1 MTPFSLDNLNQAT
14 AAAAAQKMAAVTGRS
29 FDGSGEAGG
38 PAGMEQRSLED
49 EERTL
54 QVGCESLGRKPL
66 RVRGEELKNDPVS
79 FRMSYQAAQL
89 GQRGTATA
97 GIELAHPF
105 GVHAMMRICS

>member
-29 FDGSGEAGG
+29 FDGSGEAAG

-54 QVGCESLGRKPL
+54 QVWYESLGRNPL
-66 RVRGEELKNDPVS
+66 RSSK
-79 FRMSYQAAQL
+79 
-89 GQRGTATA
+89 
-97 GIELAHPF
+97 
-105 GVHAMMRICS
+105 